1 MKKLLVFIPI
11 LFFMTGCWNYRE
23 LNTLAITTTMAIDK
37 DGDDYEISILI
48 ANGKNNQTSPKE
60 GQSQTVVYSGKGKT
74 ISRALKR
81 ISLKIPKDT
90 YLGHLGV
97 VVVSENVA
105 KEGMYNILDFLI
117 RNPESV
123 KRFYLTIAKDYKAK
137 DIIQI
142 LSPLESFPGQ
152 SIVSNIG
159 SSKSLQAIS
168 SSITY
173 SRFTENLLKKGKEP
187 ILPTITIN
195 GNEKKGSN
203 NKILEQSDPDTKVK
217 LDTIGIFKGDK
228 LLGYTTEDESRGINI
243 ILNEVDEMITEYKC
257 GKGNVVINL
266 TNMKTKVKVKL
277 KNNKPTVKLKINSKG
292 AIQEI
297 NCNKNL
303 EKNTTIKEIEK
314 SAEKSLKKQI

>member
-1 MKKLLVFIPI
+1 MYISKFTNHNNNGDNVNENLEVISHIYKDCDASISSL
-11 LFFMTGCWNYRE
+11 
-23 LNTLAITTTMAIDK
+23 TTMLK
-37 DGDDYEISILI
+37 DL
-48 ANGKNNQTSPKE
+48 KNKDNKIKE
-60 GQSQTVVYSGKGKT
+60 TTQ
-74 ISRALKR
+74 
-81 ISLKIPKDT
+81 
-90 YLGHLGV
+90 
-97 VVVSENVA
+97 
-105 KEGMYNILDFLI
+105 NILKGYERYLK
-117 RNPESV
+117 ES
-123 KRFYLTIAKDYKAK
+123 K
-137 DIIQI
+137 
-142 LSPLESFPGQ
+142 
-152 SIVSNIG
+152 
-159 SSKSLQAIS
+159 
-168 SSITY
+168 
-173 SRFTENLLKKGKEP
+173 NLLKKGKEP

-314 SAEKSLKKQI
+314 LMNIDTK